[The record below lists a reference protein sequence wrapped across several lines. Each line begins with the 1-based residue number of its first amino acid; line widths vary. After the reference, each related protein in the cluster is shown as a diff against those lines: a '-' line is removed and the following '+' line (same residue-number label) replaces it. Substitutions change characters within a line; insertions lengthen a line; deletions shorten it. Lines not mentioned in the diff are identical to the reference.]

1 MGGFDLDELNNLI
14 KQNIH
19 EDEPKTFK
27 EVASI
32 LDNNV
37 DVNSLITWIKITS
50 ACREIKPE
58 EVLKMAKKLKARH
71 SL

>member
-1 MGGFDLDELNNLI
+1 MDELNSLI

-19 EDEPKTFK
+19 DDGTKTYK

-58 EVLKMAKKLKARH
+58 EVLKMAKKLKASH
-71 SL
+71 S